1 MDRVDSFDFKKLTG
15 PLIAS
20 EQVKDMEAIWG
31 TNGTAASPDVPQPML
46 DGVWG
51 TNGVAAG
58 GPVLEAI
65 WGTGG
70 VAFEDPLLGYDD
82 PTFA

>member
-1 MDRVDSFDFKKLTG
+1 MKIVDSFEFKKFTG
-15 PLIAS
+15 PLNAS
-20 EQVKDMEAIWG
+20 EQVPDIEAVWG
-31 TNGTAASPDVPQPML
+31 TNGVAASPEIPQPML

-65 WGTGG
+65 WGTDG
-70 VAFEDPLLGYDD
+70 ASFEDPLLGYDD
-82 PTFA
+82 PTIA